1 MFEAFKWCIVALSL
15 IGVVLNIRK
24 RRECF
29 YIWGFTNLA
38 WTAIDLWH
46 GIYSQAF
53 LQAIY
58 FGLAIW
64 GIIAWRHD
72 TKRS

>member
-1 MFEAFKWCIVALSL
+1 MFEVFKWLIVGLSL
-15 IGVVLNIRK
+15 FGVVLNIRK

-38 WTAIDLWH
+38 WTGVD
-46 GIYSQAF
+46 IYYGVWSQAF
-53 LQAIY
+53 LQAVY

-64 GIIAWRHD
+64 GVVAWRRD
-72 TKRS
+72 TRSS